1 MRALSVIVPQK
12 FPPRKFNNP
21 HVPLPPPPKK
31 KNKNKQQLRKAAQ
44 RGIFLLVNTIVI
56 FAQFAK
62 QV

>member
-1 MRALSVIVPQK
+1 MRALSVIAPQK

-21 HVPLPPPPKK
+21 HVPPPPPKK
-31 KNKNKQQLRKAAQ
+31 KNQNKQQLRKAAQ